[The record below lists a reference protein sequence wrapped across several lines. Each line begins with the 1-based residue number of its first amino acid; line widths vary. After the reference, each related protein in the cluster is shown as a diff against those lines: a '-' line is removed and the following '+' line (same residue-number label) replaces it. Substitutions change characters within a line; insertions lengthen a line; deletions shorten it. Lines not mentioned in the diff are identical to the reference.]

1 MKKMLMFCTH
11 AKAQNKHTIWTSCQ
25 YLLPHTTMQ
34 LQCTVYTIVHLFTPD
49 LVLYLIMYEGTVHVH
64 DLHVLYTYTLHVH
77 NVRILFESC
86 VRKLLKLTCTVQFVY
101 EGTVQRTVHI
111 NSYGSTTGTVQ
122 QRESECV
129 QPDMYVQHSCSPTHL
144 EVAVHVLYTAIHYR
158 HLHIRYE

>member
-1 MKKMLMFCTH
+1 M
-11 AKAQNKHTIWTSCQ
+11 
-25 YLLPHTTMQ
+25 
-34 LQCTVYTIVHLFTPD
+34 YTIVHLFTPD

-129 QPDMYVQHSCSPTHL
+129 
-144 EVAVHVLYTAIHYR
+144 
-158 HLHIRYE
+158 